1 MEIQRSTKSLEFDI
15 DHTLFGVRLYRIQKK
30 IDFYQKKIEDLSVS
44 YLQKKGKETDWTH
57 PLLIEYTSL
66 SYKRQCYL
74 DERLRLSRELQR
86 GDYREAERPDAPA
99 KYR

>member
-44 YLQKKGKETDWTH
+44 YLQKKGKEDTDWNH
-57 PLLIEYTSL
+57 PLLIEFTSL

-74 DERLRLSRELQR
+74 DKRLRLSRELLK
-86 GDYREAERPDAPA
+86 G
-99 KYR
+99 K

>member
-1 MEIQRSTKSLEFDI
+1 VFEFEIDCA
-15 DHTLFGVRLYRIQKK
+15 LFGVRLYRIQKK

-44 YLQKKGKETDWTH
+44 YLQKVKGKETDWNH
-57 PLLIEYTSL
+57 PDLIEFTSL

-74 DERLRLSRELQR
+74 DKRLRLSRELQR